1 MQPDAATAA
10 SQQAGHYGVKTESRI
25 APLSR
30 ISPYDRNLPYGSADF
45 APARYYY
52 FFTLISA
59 LKFSEELRMLR
70 RALVLFFV
78 VIAVAG
84 FVSCG
89 KNGSHFIYATI
100 PATSQL
106 AVFRE
111 DPYAGELTQL
121 DESPY
126 QVGSGAQAVVV
137 HPSGKYLYVA
147 NAGQGENDIS
157 LFDVN
162 HDGTVSEVTPRTA
175 AGTLP
180 YYMSIDPGGAYL
192 YVANVLSNSISV
204 YTIDSGSGALT
215 PITGSPFAVNLSPK
229 SMQIAPSGKF
239 LYLSAPST
247 QTGFVAVFS
256 LSAGVPTLVG
266 LTPTADNDP
275 SSIAI
280 TPNGSY
286 LYTANATANSVSVY
300 SIGSD
305 GTLTQVVGS
314 PLANNFQHPVY
325 VTTDSKGGY
334 LYVANQGSGN
344 LATFTISSTT
354 GFPAVVTD
362 SPFATEASPSYVIL
376 DPNNNYLFVGNQA
389 GSAGIQAFG
398 NSAGSLNTIATYPV
412 GNTPSSIAI
421 LQ

>member
-1 MQPDAATAA
+1 
-10 SQQAGHYGVKTESRI
+10 
-25 APLSR
+25 
-30 ISPYDRNLPYGSADF
+30 
-45 APARYYY
+45 
-52 FFTLISA
+52 
-59 LKFSEELRMLR
+59 MLR
-70 RALVLFFV
+70 RALVL
-78 VIAVAG
+78 VIVIGAVAG

-89 KNGSHFIYATI
+89 KNGSHYIYATI
-100 PATSQL
+100 PAASQL

-126 QVGSGAQAVVV
+126 QVGNGAQAIVV

-162 HDGTVSEVTPRTA
+162 SDGTVSEVTPRTA
-175 AGTLP
+175 AGSLP
-180 YYMSIDPGGAYL
+180 YLMSMDPAGAYL

-204 YTIDSGSGALT
+204 YSIDASSGSLT
-215 PITGSPFAVNLSPK
+215 PLASSPFNINLSPK

-239 LYLSAPST
+239 LYVSAPSA
-247 QTGFVAVFS
+247 QTGFVAAYS
-256 LSAGVPTLVG
+256 LNAGVPALIG

-300 SIGSD
+300 TISSNGM
-305 GTLTQVVGS
+305 LAQVTGS
-314 PLANNFQHPVY
+314 PLSDNFQHPVY
-325 VTTDSKGGY
+325 VTTDSTGGY
-334 LYVANQGSGN
+334 LYVADQGNNN
-344 LATFTISSTT
+344 LATFTISSST
-354 GFPAVVTD
+354 GFPAVIAD
-362 SPFATEASPSYVIL
+362 SPFATETQPSFVIL

-389 GSAGIQAFG
+389 SNAGIQAFG
-398 NSAGSLNTIATYPV
+398 NSAGSLNTIATYSV

-421 LQ
+421 VQ